1 MSKLDIIIIIML
13 PPNHSPS
20 PDEKFETFVSNQLF
34 DMAFWVADFHELDIS
49 DELLEQLLEYE
60 HKDVVA
66 PDSDYHKL
74 IHLLHSRAQ
83 GNYLSLMKTHPT
95 CMNLL
100 NKRN

>member
-1 MSKLDIIIIIML
+1 
-13 PPNHSPS
+13 
-20 PDEKFETFVSNQLF
+20 
-34 DMAFWVADFHELDIS
+34 MAFWVADFHELDIS
-49 DELLEQLLEYE
+49 DELLE

-83 GNYLSLMKTHPT
+83 GNYLSLMKTHPK

-100 NKRN
+100 TF